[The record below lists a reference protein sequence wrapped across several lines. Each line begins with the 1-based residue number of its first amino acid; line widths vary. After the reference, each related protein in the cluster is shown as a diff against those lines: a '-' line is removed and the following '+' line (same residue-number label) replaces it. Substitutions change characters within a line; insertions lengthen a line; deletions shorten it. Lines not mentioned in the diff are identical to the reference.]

1 MRHVYTGPIPW
12 RMQELAHLYHASMAR
27 EDYELIEQVREG
39 EVERDWNSV
48 GAVASEKNGGQ
59 TEFARFQYY
68 DGKNPDWPEKI
79 LAAESEWSMQ
89 AINRMRNDQR
99 TAIERLQE
107 NAIPENPVFTKGL
120 TQVTMGT
127 PQSIYNGGLLRATV
141 RYYDR
146 DEQRPGLPPDVAALV
161 DHLAADAVGV
171 QLVNCSREKERR
183 LIVQAGSFGEHNFTE
198 VKTEN
203 GEGAAPTIT
212 PVNGRYVAVNLP
224 PATRVSL
231 NAGLSRFSNNP
242 SYAFPWHGDEI
253 PIPFPVNASAT
264 GKSGSAYV
272 APPSLNSAQ
281 LAS

>member
-1 MRHVYTGPIPW
+1 
-12 RMQELAHLYHASMAR
+12 
-27 EDYELIEQVREG
+27 
-39 EVERDWNSV
+39 
-48 GAVASEKNGGQ
+48 
-59 TEFARFQYY
+59 
-68 DGKNPDWPEKI
+68 
-79 LAAESEWSMQ
+79 MQ

-99 TAIERLQE
+99 TVIERLQE

-161 DHLAADAVGV
+161 DHLSADAVGV

-183 LIVQAGSFGEHNFTE
+183 LIVQAGSFGEHTFTE

-203 GEGAAPTIT
+203 GEGVAPTIT

-224 PATRVSL
+224 PATQVSL
-231 NAGLSRFSNNP
+231 NAGLSRFSNKP

-253 PIPFPVNASAT
+253 PIPFPVNAGAA

-272 APPSLNSAQ
+272 APSR
-281 LAS
+281 

>member
-1 MRHVYTGPIPW
+1 M
-12 RMQELAHLYHASMAR
+12 
-27 EDYELIEQVREG
+27 
-39 EVERDWNSV
+39 
-48 GAVASEKNGGQ
+48 GA
-59 TEFARFQYY
+59 
-68 DGKNPDWPEKI
+68 
-79 LAAESEWSMQ
+79 
-89 AINRMRNDQR
+89 
-99 TAIERLQE
+99 
-107 NAIPENPVFTKGL
+107 
-120 TQVTMGT
+120 

-231 NAGLSRFSNNP
+231 NAGPLPVQQQPELRFP
-242 SYAFPWHGDEI
+242 
-253 PIPFPVNASAT
+253 
-264 GKSGSAYV
+264 
-272 APPSLNSAQ
+272 
-281 LAS
+281 LARR